1 MAQNSQFFK
10 KNLHIINIYGYHSV
24 VAALKNKNRRKKR
37 LILTENSAKNFK
49 KRFKGDVPEI
59 SIISKKD
66 FERNYYSEENNQGI
80 VLEALRLPNISIN
93 TIINQTKNES
103 RSILLMLDRV
113 KDPQNIGSIM
123 RSAALFGSKTVIV
136 SSDNAPDMNST
147 IIKSASGAAEIVNY
161 IKVTNLVR
169 CIQEIKKKNFW
180 VIGLDSE
187 SNQTIDKLNIP
198 DKCLLVVGSE
208 HSGLRELTK
217 KNCDYLISI
226 KSKNIMNLGI
236 DSLNVSNAT
245 AIALYEYF
253 KKSK

>member
-1 MAQNSQFFK
+1 MAQNSRFLK
-10 KNLHIINIYGYHSV
+10 KNLNIINIYGYHSV
-24 VAALKNKNRRKKR
+24 IAALKNKNRSKKR
-37 LILTENSAKNFK
+37 LILTENSAKIFK
-49 KRFKGDVPEI
+49 KKFKGNIPKI

-66 FERNYYSEENNQGI
+66 FERTYYSEENNQGI
-80 VLEALRLPNISIN
+80 VLEALKLPNTSIN
-93 TIINQTKNES
+93 NIINQAENES
-103 RSILLMLDRV
+103 RSILIMLDRV
-113 KDPQNIGSIM
+113 NDPQNIGSII
-123 RSAALFGSKTVIV
+123 RSAALFGSKAVIV

-147 IIKSASGAAEIVNY
+147 IIKSSSGGAEIVDY

-169 CIQEIKKKNFW
+169 CIQEIKKKNYW
-180 VIGLDSE
+180 VVGLDSK
-187 SNQTIDKLNIP
+187 SSKTIDKLDIP
-198 DKCLLVVGSE
+198 NKCLLVIGSE